1 MSGLQ
6 DRLTDA
12 LYGATAHYANLLGEP
27 FGIDAVAGLADD
39 PVFWALVELKDDGL
53 AIHVSRGV
61 IEQTDDLWREALDAA
76 DPDFAS
82 TMELDREVRASLVW
96 LIFHE
101 MQHFD
106 LRHFD
111 LLDRAAIGE
120 TLPPESLGLV
130 SRRTTVPRW
139 LAHLNTGERLRVE
152 RCLEMQA
159 DHDAIECLLD
169 AYGSE
174 GWDTLR
180 QRAAAISAMMVLIE
194 RADAGIDHDR
204 SSHPKAAT
212 RIFQLI
218 GHLIDMPT
226 IPARM
231 KAFESGAD
239 RIDPDD
245 LPSDE
250 EQMAYMRAVALP
262 AYRDAVHLAKIA
274 NAESIARDL
283 GDAAKLFVDIQNAR
297 LHGADALTMMHTEGG
312 REWADLTRL
321 NRDVLTKLGF
331 NTPS

>member
-27 FGIDAVAGLADD
+27 FAIDAVVRLADD
-39 PVFWALVELKDDGL
+39 PAFWALVELKDDRL

-61 IEQTDDLWREALDAA
+61 IEQTDDLWRRALDAA
-76 DPDFAS
+76 DPAFAS
-82 TMELDREVRASLVW
+82 TMEPDREVRSSLVW
-96 LIFHE
+96 LLFHE

-106 LRHFD
+106 LHHFD
-111 LLDRAAIGE
+111 ILDRAAIGE
-120 TLPPESLGLV
+120 ASPPEHFGLV

-139 LAHLNTGERLRVE
+139 LAHLDAGEHLRIE

-174 GWDTLR
+174 GWDILR
-180 QRAAAISAMMVLIE
+180 QRAAAVSAMMVLIE
-194 RADAGIDHDR
+194 RADIGTDPDR
-204 SSHPKAAT
+204 SSHPRAAT

-231 KAFESGAD
+231 KAFERGAD

-262 AYRDAVHLAKIA
+262 AYRDAVHLVRVA

-283 GDAAKLFVDIQNAR
+283 GDAEKLFLDIQNAR

-321 NRDVLTKLGF
+321 NRDVLSNLGF